1 MLRDAPGGIVALMP
15 DGHGGRIVGSLPRE
29 SQRFLI
35 GGVVYDPGLSFPV
48 PFGGLQIQDFN
59 FRKRE
64 EQLRLLITGV
74 VNDGAWSA
82 RRGSVELSARAF
94 VQLIPFASAVYTQG
108 HEVKGEE
115 IEVRRQSVGAGVA
128 TNVGFARVL
137 LEGGVNRL
145 DFGRTD
151 STSREFVLPSDTFEG
166 VAKVECSAAVGAA
179 SLILSG
185 QAGWRNDWQ
194 PWGLDGLEHPRK
206 SWRLGRLAVV
216 WERSLFPLARL
227 HVDGELWAGSNLDR
241 FSAPSPAR
249 FGGVR
254 IVGIASNQVVPNR
267 LAVARASLAFPLSPR
282 VRTQVELG
290 LGWARDPRSG
300 YSARPL
306 TGVGLGLSVPG
317 PWATLLQGSVGFPL
331 ATPGPR
337 RPTVELFL
345 LRPLAR
351 K

>member
-1 MLRDAPGGIVALMP
+1 MHATRSVTVYEPTELGDELLWLPSRVTADDFLSAFGGTATVHREVVLTNVVLNPADFVAERSSAYGRTHRMLRDAPGGSAALVP
-15 DGHGGRIVGSLPRE
+15 TATAAASSGYSPRE
-29 SQRFLI
+29 LQRFLL

-59 FRKRE
+59 FRKRG
-64 EQLRLLITGV
+64 EQLRLLIAGV

-108 HEVKGEE
+108 REVKGEE
-115 IEVRRQSVGAGVA
+115 IKVRRQSVGAGVA

-137 LEGGVNRL
+137 VEVGVNRL

-151 STSREFVLPSDTFEG
+151 STSRAFVLPSDTFEG

-185 QAGWRNDWQ
+185 QAGSRNDWQ
-194 PWGLDGLEHPRK
+194 AWGLDGLEEPQE

-227 HVDGELWAGSNLDR
+227 HLDGELWAGSSLDR
-241 FSAPSPAR
+241 FSAPSHPRGSAACGSWESRPAR
-249 FGGVR
+249 
-254 IVGIASNQVVPNR
+254 
-267 LAVARASLAFPLSPR
+267 
-282 VRTQVELG
+282 
-290 LGWARDPRSG
+290 
-300 YSARPL
+300 
-306 TGVGLGLSVPG
+306 
-317 PWATLLQGSVGFPL
+317 
-331 ATPGPR
+331 
-337 RPTVELFL
+337 
-345 LRPLAR
+345 
-351 K
+351 